1 MLDGICP
8 KCGSTEVYAGTNLG
22 YKSGSNYSNTIPITF
37 WHTAALD
44 NYVCG
49 QCGYVESYIA
59 KDSDLARIREKWPL
73 VIEVKAKRGR

>member
-8 KCGSTEVYAGTNLG
+8 KCGSTEVYAGTDVG
-22 YKSGSNYSNTIPITF
+22 YKSGSSYSNTIPITF

-59 KDSDLARIREKWPL
+59 KDSDLERIRQKWPL